1 MPNGDAYPLGY
12 AVIAR
17 SRNDSRYDISKSTLN
32 LVTAMEGEKPLSGT
46 VRNTLGPDRSPEA
59 PNQDAS
65 AENKKA
71 NRSAVGSVRETRWAL
86 GDQRQYYRKR
96 TF

>member
-1 MPNGDAYPLGY
+1 MATYVWKTCFVALITIIAIAEIGEYITGTHIPWVMRLSLVLGMT
-12 AVIAR
+12 VGMTFL
-17 SRNDSRYDISKSTLN
+17 KSTLN

-65 AENKKA
+65 AENKK
-71 NRSAVGSVRETRWAL
+71 S
-86 GDQRQYYRKR
+86 K
-96 TF
+96 